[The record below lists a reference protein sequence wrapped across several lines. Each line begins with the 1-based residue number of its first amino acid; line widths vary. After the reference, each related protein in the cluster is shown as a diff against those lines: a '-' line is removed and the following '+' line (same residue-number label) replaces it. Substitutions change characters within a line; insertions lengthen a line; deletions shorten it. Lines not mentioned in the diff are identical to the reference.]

1 MSRADGAS
9 ITGRQVVRV
18 VGRAGTPDP
27 QADANWWQ
35 VPLRGGDRVGW
46 VRIAASVTPPT
57 DQWIAE
63 ELSRQAR
70 RFGGKLEGRL
80 LGRGGLDLT
89 LAARAAPPSD

>member
-1 MSRADGAS
+1 MSGADSPS
-9 ITGRQVVRV
+9 ISDRQVVRV

-27 QADANWWQ
+27 QADVTWWQ
-35 VPLRGGDRVGW
+35 VPLRGGRVGW
-46 VRIAASVTPPT
+46 VRIAASVTPPS

-63 ELSRQAR
+63 ELTRQAR

-89 LAARAAPPSD
+89 LAARSALYTD

>member
-1 MSRADGAS
+1 MSGADSAS
-9 ITGRQVVRV
+9 TTGRQVVRV

-35 VPLRGGDRVGW
+35 VPLRGGRIGW
-46 VRIAASVTPPT
+46 VRIAASVTPPA

-63 ELSRQAR
+63 ELTRQAR

-80 LGRGGLDLT
+80 LARGGLDLT
-89 LAARAAPPSD
+89 LAARSAPRSD